1 MTENPSASDW
11 ATTRG
16 EKWRAQVGGM
26 EPTLEPINQP
36 LITALGLD
44 RPYKIADVGCG
55 GGGTTREIARRAPA
69 GTIVH
74 GFDISRPLIEFA
86 RGHIAPG
93 DRAVSF
99 EIANIATAAP
109 PSDRYDRL
117 ASRFGIMFF
126 DDPYAA
132 FANLIEWLTPGGQ
145 FVFAVWD
152 RPAENRWFTT
162 VRDVVAE
169 ILDLPTLDADAPGPF
184 RYGVA
189 DTLLTVLDLAG
200 FRELEVGNWRGEL
213 AIGGGLPA
221 AEAAAFSL
229 SSFSSFG
236 ELLAKAGDEAL
247 NQARQTLTTRFSK
260 LERNGILRLNASVH
274 LVTGT
279 RQ

>member
-1 MTENPSASDW
+1 
-11 ATTRG
+11 
-16 EKWRAQVGGM
+16 
-26 EPTLEPINQP
+26 
-36 LITALGLD
+36 
-44 RPYKIADVGCG
+44 
-55 GGGTTREIARRAPA
+55 
-69 GTIVH
+69 
-74 GFDISRPLIEFA
+74 
-86 RGHIAPG
+86 
-93 DRAVSF
+93 
-99 EIANIATAAP
+99 
-109 PSDRYDRL
+109 
-117 ASRFGIMFF
+117 MFF

-132 FANLIEWLTPGGQ
+132 FANLIKWLTPGGQ
-145 FVFAVWD
+145 CAFAVWD

-236 ELLAKAGDEAL
+236 ELLAKAGDEASTGA
-247 NQARQTLTTRFSK
+247 QTQQPARNS
-260 LERNGILRLNASVH
+260 NGTDLH
-274 LVTGT
+274 
-279 RQ
+279 